1 MRALFLFLFCSSQL
15 LAQVNSSISHN
26 GVNRTFVYYTPTNWN
41 VGEEVPLV
49 ILLHGLTQT
58 GAGVMDITQFNQLA
72 EQHHFIVAYPDGL
85 NFAWNANM
93 NVSVSSAD
101 DLGFIET
108 LAAHFQNTFNT
119 HSAKQYLVGFSN
131 GGFMSH
137 KIACESSMCF
147 AAIATVSGNMSDTT
161 YTNCAPQFTPAVL
174 HIHGTADAIV
184 PYAGGPATGVSV
196 DQTMQ
201 KWKNVLACSG
211 SPVTMNMTNTNL
223 FDLSSPQL
231 ITYQSCVSELK
242 HVKIDGGG
250 HQWPGIQTLLGGAG
264 VINFDF
270 YSPEFIW
277 NFLSGKSCP
286 TNSMDETENVWRVG
300 PNPVNDFLEIATD
313 DAVEYRIQDMA
324 GSLVG
329 QGTAEKRIELTG
341 LSRGIYVLVLSS
353 ADRSWTVKILKE
365 N

>member
-1 MRALFLFLFCSSQL
+1 
-15 LAQVNSSISHN
+15 
-26 GVNRTFVYYTPTNWN
+26 
-41 VGEEVPLV
+41 
-49 ILLHGLTQT
+49 
-58 GAGVMDITQFNQLA
+58 
-72 EQHHFIVAYPDGL
+72 
-85 NFAWNANM
+85 
-93 NVSVSSAD
+93 
-101 DLGFIET
+101 
-108 LAAHFQNTFNT
+108 
-119 HSAKQYLVGFSN
+119 
-131 GGFMSH
+131 
-137 KIACESSMCF
+137 
-147 AAIATVSGNMSDTT
+147 
-161 YTNCAPQFTPAVL
+161 
-174 HIHGTADAIV
+174 
-184 PYAGGPATGVSV
+184 
-196 DQTMQ
+196 
-201 KWKNVLACSG
+201 
-211 SPVTMNMTNTNL
+211 MNMTNTNL

-324 GSLVG
+324 GLLVG

-341 LSRGIYVLVLSS
+341 LSTGIYVLVLSS
-353 ADRSWTVKILKE
+353 ADRIWTVKILKE